1 MCIRDSYWVDS
12 DHSVSWLQDG
22 VLKTR
27 TSIKS
32 VTYLQHEITLN
43 DAKRNIDI
51 LKEDYVSTVM
61 EDMKEI
67 MVYKKSDQFI
77 TKTLKKTENPRIINP
92 K

>member
-1 MCIRDSYWVDS
+1 M
-12 DHSVSWLQDG
+12 
-22 VLKTR
+22 
-27 TSIKS
+27 
-32 VTYLQHEITLN
+32 N
-43 DAKRNIDI
+43 DAKRNINI
-51 LKEDYVSTVM
+51 LKQGFVSNVM